1 MIMLMV
7 AIERV
12 SEREDNFFF
21 SQLGVFFLL
30 LFVWFVLAMIFLVK
44 GWLPSMIMMIDQQ
57 KKEKQFSPMFK
68 SFVVVQCKQTNKQ
81 THLDGQ

>member
-1 MIMLMV
+1 M
-7 AIERV
+7 
-12 SEREDNFFF
+12 REKIIFFF
-21 SQLGVFFLL
+21 AIGCFFLVVV
-30 LFVWFVLAMIFLVK
+30 VWFVLAMIFLVK